1 MGLLAWLPKLCQ
13 SHGQCWK
20 SGGKPGENVRTCCL
34 GMHSFNR
41 KTLCS
46 EFPGPILVMLFED
59 NTVCVYTSREGNEG
73 NGRGEEQRRACV
85 TYKKILCILDKLR

>member
-1 MGLLAWLPKLCQ
+1 MGFLAWLPKLCQ

-59 NTVCVYTSREGNEG
+59 NTVCVCTQA
-73 NGRGEEQRRACV
+73 GRGMKEMVEGKSRGDPVSLTKRFCV
-85 TYKKILCILDKLR
+85 F